1 MASHLVD
8 LLWFWMGCRKIYH
21 ISGALDTVTDKR
33 RDRSGEPMDVTAS
46 AFFSAAIA
54 MEGKLDVQLSTTW
67 AALGEERFD
76 FSVYGT
82 EGELHF
88 DATNKLTG
96 AFLSH
101 RGTVKPIS
109 VSGVITEEEENR
121 TTIFKASFVYFAHKI
136 VEAVLTQSC
145 EPVVD
150 AATFE
155 DAIPVQEVLEAIR
168 ISALEGKTV
177 TMNVGY
183 EPGARY

>member
-1 MASHLVD
+1 
-8 LLWFWMGCRKIYH
+8 
-21 ISGALDTVTDKR
+21 
-33 RDRSGEPMDVTAS
+33 
-46 AFFSAAIA
+46 
-54 MEGKLDVQLSTTW
+54 MEGRLDVQLSTTW

-88 DATNKLTG
+88 DAANKLTG

-109 VSGVITEEEENR
+109 VSGVIPEEEENR
-121 TTIFKASFVYFAHKI
+121 TTIFKGSFVYFARQI

-168 ISALEGKTV
+168 TSALEGNTV
-177 TMNVGY
+177 KMNDGY